1 MEPIE
6 FERVTIESLQASQ
19 RDERKAQQGQAAAN
33 TNPDRAPASPT
44 DLQLSE
50 QTERWLNELPESV
63 RPNKLAASYPRVA
76 NRLCQCWQRPLEV
89 DRYFEDL
96 LTDKR
101 GGRQGF
107 PLGVALELASL
118 NDYYRTVVYPV
129 RKTVWDD
136 QLTA

>member
-6 FERVTIESLQASQ
+6 FERVSIESLKQAQ
-19 RDERKAQQGQAAAN
+19 RDEQKERELRPGP
-33 TNPDRAPASPT
+33 NPGLPRAPMAPE
-44 DLQLSE
+44 DLRLSE
-50 QTERWLNELPESV
+50 QAEGWLKSLPEAV
-63 RPNKLAASYPRVA
+63 RPTKLAASYPRVA
-76 NRLCQCWQRPLEV
+76 NRLCQCWRRPIEA
-89 DRYFEDL
+89 DRYFDDL

-107 PLGVALELASL
+107 PIGVALELASL
-118 NDYYRTVVYPV
+118 NDYYRTEVFPV